1 MIVAAQQPA
10 RTWYTPSTH
19 VALTAVAVLAY
30 AAHSA
35 AWIAHQ
41 AAGGTT
47 WPPSLETAYVGA
59 LVIGLGALAAMH
71 SGRAHRR
78 RTAAAG
84 VLQDERTHL
93 QFLTAHRTALVIVL
107 LAQVPFFLL
116 DVPAR
121 VLAQF
126 TVTTSIVALA
136 VAYAWHSR

>member
-1 MIVAAQQPA
+1 MIVASQEPA

-19 VALTAVAVLAY
+19 VALIAVAVIAY

-41 AAGGTT
+41 IAGGIT
-47 WPPSLETAYVGA
+47 WRPWLETTYVSALVLWIGA
-59 LVIGLGALAAMH
+59 LSAVH
-71 SGRAHRR
+71 VGRAYRR
-78 RTAAAG
+78 RTAPTA
-84 VLQDERTHL
+84 VLQDERTHMH
-93 QFLTAHRTALVIVL
+93 FMEAHRTALVIVT

-116 DVPAR
+116 DVPTR